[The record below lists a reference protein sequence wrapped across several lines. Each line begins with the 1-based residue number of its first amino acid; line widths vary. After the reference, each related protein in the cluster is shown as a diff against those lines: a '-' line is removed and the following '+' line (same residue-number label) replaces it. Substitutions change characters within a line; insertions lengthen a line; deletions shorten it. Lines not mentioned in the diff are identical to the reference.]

1 MKKSLFFICIICMGI
16 FLCGCEGEL
25 KTVNK
30 KESSPEESSDQGTF
44 GVKYCAVSELKR
56 TKMSDITYKADNLKL
71 PDTVDFSRIGE
82 MAVLDMETEQIDVMK
97 EKKNYEKLFGIGGK
111 DIWKKKDDLL
121 VYDDKKERQYCAI
134 GEAGFLCY
142 SNIGKKEYTMKKRFD
157 LRKEDI
163 SDSEVRVGLKDGAQ
177 PLSLICT
184 RARKWLEDNMET
196 KGFYYKIADAYI
208 MGQDGEDSLDS
219 PEMIELSVEYE
230 YKGMPVCNLNTPLS
244 DLRGVSNKENSGHN
258 DDQQMIET
266 EPSVFPFGV
275 QLQYTASDELAFC
288 SNLGGRLKLKEAQRV
303 DQVVDLESAIRI
315 VHENLSGLTYRFE
328 DIVPLYILCP
338 SEIRNGQRGF
348 NPGIR
353 VEGTPVYAFILNKKT
368 GSSMKEPNCGE
379 YYCLVNMI
387 NGDFRTNIDGD
398 F

>member
-1 MKKSLFFICIICMGI
+1 MKKRLILIWIICMGV

-30 KESSPEESSDQGTF
+30 EESPPADSSDQGTF
-44 GVKYCAVSELKR
+44 GVKYCSVSELKR
-56 TKMSDITYKADNLKL
+56 TKMSDITYKADNLRL
-71 PDTVDFSRIGE
+71 PDTVDFSCIGE
-82 MAVLDMETEQIDVMK
+82 VAVLDMETEQIDVN
-97 EKKNYEKLFGIGGK
+97 KKKKVYEKLFGLNGK
-111 DIWKKKDDLL
+111 DIWKKEDDLL
-121 VYDDKKERQYCAI
+121 VYDDKKEKKYCLI
-134 GEAGFLCY
+134 GETGFLCY
-142 SNIGKKEYTMKKRFD
+142 SNTGEKEYTMKKRYD

-163 SDSEVRVGLKDGAQ
+163 SEVRVGMKNGVQ
-177 PLSLICT
+177 PLTLICT
-184 RARKWLEDNMET
+184 RARKWLEDNMEI
-196 KGFYYKIADAYI
+196 KGFYHKIADAYI
-208 MGQDGEDSLDS
+208 MGRSGEHSSDS
-219 PEMIELSVEYE
+219 PEMIELNVEYE
-230 YKGMPVCNLNTPLS
+230 YKGVPVCNLSTPLS
-244 DLRGVSNKENSGHN
+244 DLRGVSNTENSGHD
-258 DDQQMIET
+258 DDQP

-288 SNLGGRLKLKEAQRV
+288 SNLGGRLKMKEAENL

-315 VHENLSGLTYRFE
+315 VHENLSGLTHRFD

-338 SEIRNGQRGF
+338 SEIRSGQRGF

-353 VEGTPVYAFILNKKT
+353 VKGIPVYAFILNVKK
-368 GSSMKEPNCGE
+368 GSSMIEPNCGE